1 MPTHSD
7 ISPHLPSTAPN
18 ATPST
23 RPTCPPEPDRIT
35 SWIESAEGRI
45 AAPADNDSSAAQSS
59 LGREN
64 AAEEEA
70 PQPARVPDSISV
82 SAVDNGSSAAQAA
95 LERENVVSTS
105 VGDAGNAG
113 EAQIMAAASTTAEEA
128 QSPASESTTTDEY
141 DETDEPMSPS
151 TSVSAAT
158 EIKDEQRDPPT
169 PVTHLDTPVSHRRSM
184 SYEFSEARLIPD
196 HSSSYF
202 RSGSKFTGTQQSDQQ
217 IYTVDVEIKNVDM
230 SESYLCGYLKIK
242 GLTPDHPTLTTF
254 FEGEIIGTKHTF
266 QTRHED
272 WGATEKTDMHH
283 WSRFPA
289 WRPLAKLAKKPDFT
303 YKDYAQR
310 ENIFMR
316 WKEAFL
322 VPDHRVKTIS
332 GASFEGFYYICFNQ
346 VQGTIS
352 GIYFHAK
359 SEK

>member
-1 MPTHSD
+1 M
-7 ISPHLPSTAPN
+7 
-18 ATPST
+18 
-23 RPTCPPEPDRIT
+23 
-35 SWIESAEGRI
+35 
-45 AAPADNDSSAAQSS
+45 
-59 LGREN
+59 
-64 AAEEEA
+64 
-70 PQPARVPDSISV
+70 
-82 SAVDNGSSAAQAA
+82 
-95 LERENVVSTS
+95 
-105 VGDAGNAG
+105 
-113 EAQIMAAASTTAEEA
+113 
-128 QSPASESTTTDEY
+128 
-141 DETDEPMSPS
+141 
-151 TSVSAAT
+151 
-158 EIKDEQRDPPT
+158 
-169 PVTHLDTPVSHRRSM
+169 
-184 SYEFSEARLIPD
+184 PD

-202 RSGSKFTGTQQSDQQ
+202 RGGSRFTGTQQSEQQ

-242 GLTPDHPTLTTF
+242 GTALFTSPIDIITVHRRNTLLTVLTGLTPDHPTLTTF

-289 WRPLAKLAKKPDFT
+289 WRPLSRLAKQPDFT
-303 YKDYAQR
+303 FKDYAQR